1 MGDTS
6 TLLHA
11 RISVRFSFSILPPGW
26 TRGVQAVFIVM
37 HFAANEALLN
47 QRWLS

>member
-11 RISVRFSFSILPPGW
+11 RISVRFSFSILLPGW
-26 TRGVQAVFIVM
+26 TRGVQSFVYCDALGSQRGVF
-37 HFAANEALLN
+37 
-47 QRWLS
+47 

>member
-1 MGDTS
+1 MADTS

-26 TRGVQAVFIVM
+26 TRGVPAVFIVM
-37 HFAANEALLN
+37 HWSVNAGLPNS
-47 QRWLS
+47 RWFS